1 MLEDLGY
8 LEAHV
13 GRRTLL
19 FKGKLYE
26 INVFCEDPL
35 VVGEATLHL
44 KDVEEAKKGIDKLIK
59 RIKIAEKT
67 TGKKVF
73 LKLLAVGRC

>member
-8 LEAHV
+8 SEARV

-35 VVGEATLHL
+35 VIGEVTLHL
-44 KDVEEAKKGIDKLIK
+44 KDVEEAKKEVDKLIK
-59 RIKIAEKT
+59 RIEIAEEI
-67 TGKKVF
+67 TGKT
-73 LKLLAVGRC
+73 